1 MVEEYYILLLKFIAV
16 MVNALGF
23 AGLHVAGSQ
32 RSQSIN
38 FSTAADLTSFSMA
51 MHSWRLKKLSSL
63 F

>member
-51 MHSWRLKKLSSL
+51 IHGG
-63 F
+63 